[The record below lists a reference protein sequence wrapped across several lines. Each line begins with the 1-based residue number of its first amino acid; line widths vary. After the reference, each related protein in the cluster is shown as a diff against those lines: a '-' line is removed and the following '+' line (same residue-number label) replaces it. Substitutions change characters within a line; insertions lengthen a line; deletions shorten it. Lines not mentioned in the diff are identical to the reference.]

1 MSTIGQWV
9 GRWFGDWFGASE
21 VDPNAMRGSA
31 TIGFTATGTLT
42 AGNDGSMVG
51 SADFALAAT
60 GTLTNGSAVVVHMP
74 AAMSGGGRARAL
86 QTDDTMRRAMLKSRI
101 QQDDE
106 DILAIVAA
114 FVRVIQ

>member
-1 MSTIGQWV
+1 MLLDLWAY
-9 GRWFGDWFGASE
+9 RRAS
-21 VDPNAMRGSA
+21 VAPP
-31 TIGFTATGTLT
+31 
-42 AGNDGSMVG
+42 AGG
-51 SADFALAAT
+51 
-60 GTLTNGSAVVVHMP
+60 H
-74 AAMSGGGRARAL
+74 GGGQVKSARHAAL